1 MTNPNDQAEFVPVQ
15 MAKQKN
21 PPGRRSTTLVVV
33 FAVLVVILA
42 LPYITEQVWYAAARG
57 RERAKVEATG
67 QNQRSEAAEAK
78 KLLEELPNKEG
89 IIPWVA
95 KSIAPS
101 VVGIEAV
108 RQSKVLVPAGAGA
121 FRIATVP
128 SVEGKAS
135 GVIIGQEGYIVTNF
149 HVVEDA
155 AAVSVQ
161 LSDGR
166 TINDA
171 ELVGVDP
178 PSDIAVLKINAPDIK
193 AAAWGDSDKLEVG
206 DPVIAVGN
214 PFGLM
219 RTVTSGIISAK
230 GRKNV
235 VQQLDYQDFLQTD
248 AAVNPGNSG
257 GPLVDM
263 QGNVV
268 GINTAIVGNAYRGI
282 SFAIPSKLA
291 QEISLHLI
299 KFGSVPRGWLGAGS
313 RPLNAY
319 IADRLGLQDTEGVLI
334 VQITPGSPA
343 EKAGILPGD
352 VIRAWDG
359 QPINTPHDLR
369 LAAGQTKI
377 GTTAKI
383 LVIRKGVERTFD
395 VTISER
401 PKLGY

>member
-1 MTNPNDQAEFVPVQ
+1 MTEINDKSEFVPVQ
-15 MAKQKN
+15 TPTAAT
-21 PPGRRSTTLVVV
+21 PPRRRNNTLVVV

-42 LPYITEQVWYAAARG
+42 LPYITNQVWYAAARG
-57 RERAKVEATG
+57 RERAKLEAMG
-67 QNQRSEAAEAK
+67 ENQRNEADEAK
-78 KLLEELPNKEG
+78 KLLDALPSKEG

-108 RQSKVLVPAGAGA
+108 RESKVLVPIGGGA

-128 SVEGKAS
+128 SAESKAS
-135 GVIIGQEGYIVTNF
+135 GVIVGQGGHIVTNF

-155 AAVSVQ
+155 TAVSVQ

-166 TINDA
+166 TINDV

-178 PSDIAVLKINAPDIK
+178 PSDLAVLKITAPNLT
-193 AAAWGDSDKLEVG
+193 AAAWGDSDGLEVG

-235 VQQLDYQDFLQTD
+235 VEQLDYQDFLQTD

-263 QGNVV
+263 KGNVV

-291 QEISLHLI
+291 QEISEHLI
-299 KFGSVPRGWLGAGS
+299 KFGSVPRGWLGAGT
-313 RPLNAY
+313 RPLTAY
-319 IADRLGLQDTEGVLI
+319 IAERLGLEDTRGVI
-334 VQITPGSPA
+334 VVQITPGSPA
-343 EKAGILPGD
+343 EKAGLLPGD
-352 VIRAWDG
+352 VIRQWEG
-359 QPINTPHDLR
+359 QPVSTPHDLR

-377 GTTAKI
+377 GSTVKLSI
-383 LVIRKGVERTFD
+383 IRNGAERT
-395 VTISER
+395 VEATITKQPVS
-401 PKLGY
+401 GN